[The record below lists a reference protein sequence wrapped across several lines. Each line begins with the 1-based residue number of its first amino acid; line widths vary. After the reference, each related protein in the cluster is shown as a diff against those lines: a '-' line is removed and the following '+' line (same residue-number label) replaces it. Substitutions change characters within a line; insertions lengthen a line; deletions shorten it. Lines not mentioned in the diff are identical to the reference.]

1 MAIDKSLKRT
11 GRLRRS
17 RNVLTRE
24 ERIAKLQYEDRWEE
38 GSSPFGLR
46 KIRVVKTVI
55 GKKRK
60 KITAG
65 RRGRNGRRFTPRSSP
80 KWTKSRT
87 ASALRSSK
95 PIAWIMQTP
104 PCGTN

>member
-38 GSSPFGLR
+38 GRSPFGLP

-60 KITAG
+60 KKTAEEDEE
-65 RRGRNGRRFTPRSSP
+65 
-80 KWTKSRT
+80 T
-87 ASALRSSK
+87 AESK
-95 PIAWIMQTP
+95 EK
-104 PCGTN
+104 